1 LKRGIPHDI
10 PTFDFPSFDPLTGL
24 FHNCGAATQRL
35 FQSVTLL
42 ERAAALLQ
50 GPPLEGEEWFEL
62 LRQKLLPQLTDDS
75 FLVAA
80 VVGGTNIGKSVI
92 FNHLA
97 GCKASATS
105 PLASGTKH
113 PVCLVPP
120 GFAGTHD
127 LAAIFEGFSLREWR
141 SKDEALRET
150 GEHLLFWRTSEQ
162 TPENLLVLDTPDIDS
177 DAPVNWQR
185 ADHVRRCADVL
196 IAVLTQQKYNDAAV
210 KQFFRRAAEED
221 KAVIVVF
228 NQCLL
233 PEDEDYWPVW
243 LETFCRETGIEPEIV
258 YVAPNDRPAAEENR
272 LAFFERD
279 WRDGRGESEGRNVEG
294 RNVEES
300 GASATRGRRS
310 EVGEPGTQYSVFS
323 TQYSNLDA
331 DRESTDHS
339 PLTTHHSPV
348 GTRNSQL
355 STLNSSTNALMA
367 DLSHLRFEDV
377 KLRTLRGSLR
387 QLLDDRRGVPAW
399 LRELT
404 VRSGRFQSAAE
415 LLSSEKIA
423 RLDNWPSVSNSL
435 LVTELRAWWQQQ
447 REGWAKKVHGFYNA
461 VGTGLTWPFRFAKQ
475 KLLQSE
481 PTPPFEQFRK
491 QEWGAILKT
500 VEDAYDRLAV
510 LSDAGNP
517 LLEERLKA
525 ILGGEM
531 RSRLL
536 QTLETEHAEFDLAEQ
551 LRDTVHAEMQTFRE
565 ESPRLYGF
573 FKKLDKTAAAVRPMT
588 SVVLFL
594 TGAGPGGDAAA
605 HIITDSALQTVVHVA
620 GDVAGGT
627 VAAAVGDQAVS
638 GTAAGSLGYIEAK
651 FRKLHAAFTARRLEW
666 LLERLRTHLWGTLLE
681 ELAAGATIRQT
692 EEYQAVQAALDELSS
707 QLTMTTEKAVVE

>member
-1 LKRGIPHDI
+1 L
-10 PTFDFPSFDPLTGL
+10 SGL
-24 FHNCGAATQRL
+24 FHNCSEATQRL
-35 FQSVTLL
+35 FQSVAAL

-50 GPPLEGEEWFEL
+50 GPPLEGQEWFEL

-120 GFAGTHD
+120 GFADTHD
-127 LAAIFEGFSLREWR
+127 LAAIFAGFSLREWR
-141 SKDEALRET
+141 SKEEALRET
-150 GEHLLFWRTSEQ
+150 GEHLLFWRTSDA
-162 TPENLLVLDTPDIDS
+162 TPDNLLVLDTPDIDS

-233 PEDEDYWPVW
+233 PEDEDYWPAW
-243 LETFCRETGIEPEIV
+243 LDTFCRETGIEPEIV
-258 YVAPNDRPAAEENR
+258 YVAPNDRPAAEANR
-272 LAFFERD
+272 LAFYERD
-279 WRDGRGESEGRNVEG
+279 WRDGRGQSEGRKVETVRSRIRENSGGQPDG
-294 RNVEES
+294 RILTN
-300 GASATRGRRS
+300 SATK
-310 EVGEPGTQYSVFS
+310 
-323 TQYSNLDA
+323 LA
-331 DRESTDHS
+331 
-339 PLTTHHSPV
+339 
-348 GTRNSQL
+348 TR
-355 STLNSSTNALMA
+355 NSSTNALMA
-367 DLSHLRFEDV
+367 DLADLRFEDV

-387 QLLDDRRGVPAW
+387 ELLDERRGVPGW

-404 VRSGRFQSAAE
+404 MRSGRFQSAAD

-423 RLDNWPSVSNSL
+423 RLDNWPSVPNSL
-435 LVTELRAWWQQQ
+435 LVAELRAWWQQQ
-447 REGWAKKVHGFYNA
+447 REGWSKKVHEFYNA
-461 VGTGLTWPFRFAKQ
+461 VGSGLTWPFRFAKQ

-491 QEWGAILKT
+491 QEWNAILNV
-500 VEDAYDRLAV
+500 VENAYDRLAV

-531 RSRLL
+531 RTRLL
-536 QTLETEHAEFDLAEQ
+536 QTLETEHAEIDLAQQ
-551 LRDTVHAEMQTFRE
+551 LRDTVRVEMRTFQE
-565 ESPRLYGF
+565 ESPKLYGF
-573 FKKLDKTAAAVRPMT
+573 FRKLDQTAAAVRPAT

-594 TGAGPGGDAAA
+594 VGAGPGGDAAA
-605 HIITDSALQTVVHVA
+605 HVITDSAFQTVVHVA

-627 VAAAVGDQAVS
+627 AAAAIGDQAVS
-638 GTAAGSLGYIEAK
+638 GTASSSLGYIEAK

-692 EEYQAVQAALDELSS
+692 EKYKAVEAALAELAEQLEVQPDEAAIRL
-707 QLTMTTEKAVVE
+707 Q

>member
-1 LKRGIPHDI
+1 L
-10 PTFDFPSFDPLTGL
+10 SGL
-24 FHNCGAATQRL
+24 FHNCSAATQRL
-35 FQSVTLL
+35 FRAVTGL
-42 ERAAALLQ
+42 ECAAKLLQ
-50 GPPLEGEEWFEL
+50 PPPLAGQEWFEL

-120 GFAGTHD
+120 GFAETHD

-150 GEHLLFWRTSEQ
+150 GEHLLFWRTSDA

-221 KAVIVVF
+221 KAVIIVF

-233 PEDEDYWPVW
+233 PEDEEFWPVW

-258 YVAPNDRPAAEENR
+258 YLAPNDRRAAEENR
-272 LAFFERD
+272 LEFYERD
-279 WRDGRGESEGRNVEG
+279 WRDGRGQSEGRKVE
-294 RNVEES
+294 
-300 GASATRGRRS
+300 GRRS
-310 EVGEPGTQYSVFS
+310 EVGEPGTQYSVLS
-323 TQYSNLDA
+323 TQYSNRPSYA
-331 DRESTDHS
+331 NRESTDHS
-339 PLTTHHSPV
+339 PLTTHHSPA
-348 GTRNSQL
+348 
-355 STLNSSTNALMA
+355 NALMA
-367 DLSHLRFEDV
+367 DLAHLRFEDV

-387 QLLDDRRGVPAW
+387 ELLDERRGVPSW

-404 VRSGRFQSAAE
+404 LRSGRFQSAAD
-415 LLSSEKIA
+415 LLAAEKIA
-423 RLDNWPSVSNSL
+423 RRDDWPAVPNSV
-435 LVTELRAWWQQQ
+435 LVNELRAWWQQQ
-447 REGWAKKVHGFYNA
+447 REGWSKKVHNFYNA

-475 KLLQSE
+475 KLAQSE
-481 PTPPFEQFRK
+481 PTAPFEQFRRL
-491 QEWGAILKT
+491 EWGAILKT
-500 VEDAYDRLAV
+500 VEDVYDRLSV
-510 LSDAGNP
+510 LSDAGHP

-525 ILGGEM
+525 LLSGE
-531 RSRLL
+531 RRTRLL
-536 QTLETEHAEFDLAEQ
+536 QTLEAEHAEINLGEQ
-551 LRDTVHAEMQTFRE
+551 LKQTVHAEMMTFRN
-565 ESPRLYGF
+565 ESPKLYGF
-573 FKKLDKTAAAVRPMT
+573 FKKLDKTAAAVRPAT

-594 TGAGPGGDAAA
+594 VGAGPGGNAAA
-605 HIITDSALQTVVHVA
+605 HVITDSALQTVVHVA

-638 GTAAGSLGYIEAK
+638 GTAASGLGYIEAK

-692 EEYQAVQAALDELSS
+692 AEYQAVEAALAELAEQLEVQPEEAAMRS
-707 QLTMTTEKAVVE
+707 Q